1 MAREAARVV
10 LVDPGG
16 AVLLLSCTHPES
28 GEPFWLTPGGGL
40 EPGESPE
47 EAARRELA
55 EEVGVDAELGP
66 LIWLRRGSFRWNGEV
81 ELFERY
87 YLVRVRRAPRRSPS
101 TARWPTLASARC
113 AGGRPTSWPPSGVS
127 MAPGGLAELLAAVL
141 RDGPPAQPLEI
152 DR

>member
-1 MAREAARVV
+1 VAREAARVV

-87 YLVRVRRAPRRSPS
+87 YLVRVEERPEIAIDGPLADPGVREVRWWTADELAASGAPRAPG
-101 TARWPTLASARC
+101 A
-113 AGGRPTSWPPSGVS
+113 
-127 MAPGGLAELLAAVL
+127 LAELLAGVL